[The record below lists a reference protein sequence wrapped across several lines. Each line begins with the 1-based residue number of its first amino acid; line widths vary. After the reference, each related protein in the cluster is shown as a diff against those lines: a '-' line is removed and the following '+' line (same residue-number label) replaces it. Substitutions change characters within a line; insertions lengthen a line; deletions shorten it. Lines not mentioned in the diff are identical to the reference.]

1 MKTSRVLSA
10 ALATCAL
17 SAVAMAPASSAPAA
31 TPLTSWVARRQPQN
45 RPSSLNSKPTV
56 AAL

>member
-17 SAVAMAPASSAPAA
+17 SAAAMAPASAAPAA
-31 TPLTSWVARRQPQN
+31 PPLHRGWLAGNLRID
-45 RPSSLNSKPTV
+45 RP
-56 AAL
+56 A

>member
-17 SAVAMAPASSAPAA
+17 SAAAMAPASSAPAA
-31 TPLTSWVARRQPQN
+31 PPYIVGGSQATSE
-45 RPSSLNSKPTV
+45 
-56 AAL
+56 

>member
-17 SAVAMAPASSAPAA
+17 SAAAMAPASAAPAA
-31 TPLTSWVARRQPQN
+31 SPYIVGGSQATSE
-45 RPSSLNSKPTV
+45 
-56 AAL
+56 